1 MYSFRPS
8 LSLKHSLY
16 SAGRSTVL
24 ILALSFL
31 LFFFLFQSPLHPMHR
46 ITVLRL
52 IRSSIFLFGS
62 LLLVRLLLPESSE
75 WKTKEKTAGMLALLW
90 LLPYGSVF
98 SRLPGFFQ
106 GDMGNYFIF
115 PSVLFASTVIFLE
128 LASHSRKAQPLLCFL
143 CTLVLFLLELSGLAY
158 CFYFFHYGTPLDEIA
173 LLSILAT
180 TPREAYNYLSSLFS
194 LPLLAGLFLALTA
207 GFRLLFHGIE
217 TGCRRAACRT
227 LEGKKWII
235 LPLVL
240 LYFFGNYLTSIFPAD
255 LFLHLYRKNGP
266 LRAFTELQ
274 RNLPRN
280 ARTLKLEKP
289 APSLSGSIV
298 LVLGESAC
306 RDDMSAFA
314 DLPVNTT
321 PWEKSLR
328 RNPDFFFYPHSYSN
342 FPNTVMAVTQALTS
356 ANQYNKKPLKY
367 AVDIMTLAK
376 TAGYETYWIST
387 QEQSSVSDAGITV
400 IARQSDHQIW
410 IKGPDEDILQSLAQ
424 IPAEKKNFIVLHL
437 MGSHFRYDHRI
448 PQAYVEKQ
456 HWTGADKTE
465 KTLWYHRS
473 LHYTDS
479 VLKAVFE
486 ESGKLPLQAMI
497 YVSDHGEDME
507 LTHTASPFQYNMV
520 RIPLWIYLSPAYQH
534 AHPQTVQ
541 QLRAHENAVFTND
554 LLFDTLSGILQA
566 PSNFYNSQYDLTS
579 PDYSIT
585 RDNALTLH
593 GKKRIAEDRQ

>member
-31 LFFFLFQSPLHPMHR
+31 LFFFVFQSPLHPMHR

-75 WKTKEKTAGMLALLW
+75 RKTKEKTAGMLALLW

-180 TPREAYNYLSSLFS
+180 TPREACNYLSSLFS

-227 LEGKKWII
+227 LEGKSGSSCPGAPVFFRQLPDFHFPGRPFFASVPEKWS
-235 LPLVL
+235 PP
-240 LYFFGNYLTSIFPAD
+240 G
-255 LFLHLYRKNGP
+255 LYRAAAQSAPERPYPEIGETGTFP
-266 LRAFTELQ
+266 FRLH
-274 RNLPRN
+274 
-280 ARTLKLEKP
+280 RTGTGRKCL
-289 APSLSGSIV
+289 
-298 LVLGESAC
+298 

-328 RNPDFFFYPHSYSN
+328 RNPDF
-342 FPNTVMAVTQALTS
+342 
-356 ANQYNKKPLKY
+356 
-367 AVDIMTLAK
+367 
-376 TAGYETYWIST
+376 
-387 QEQSSVSDAGITV
+387 SS
-400 IARQSDHQIW
+400 
-410 IKGPDEDILQSLAQ
+410 
-424 IPAEKKNFIVLHL
+424 IP
-437 MGSHFRYDHRI
+437 I
-448 PQAYVEKQ
+448 P
-456 HWTGADKTE
+456 
-465 KTLWYHRS
+465 
-473 LHYTDS
+473 
-479 VLKAVFE
+479 
-486 ESGKLPLQAMI
+486 
-497 YVSDHGEDME
+497 
-507 LTHTASPFQYNMV
+507 
-520 RIPLWIYLSPAYQH
+520 IP
-534 AHPQTVQ
+534 
-541 QLRAHENAVFTND
+541 
-554 LLFDTLSGILQA
+554 
-566 PSNFYNSQYDLTS
+566 TS
-579 PDYSIT
+579 PI
-585 RDNALTLH
+585 
-593 GKKRIAEDRQ
+593 Q

>member
-1 MYSFRPS
+1 MHSFHIS
-8 LSLKHSLY
+8 LSLKHALY
-16 SAGRSTVL
+16 SAGRSTLL
-24 ILALSFL
+24 ILTLSFL
-31 LFFFLFQSPLHPMHR
+31 FFCTLFHSPLHPMHR
-46 ITVLRL
+46 ITLIRL
-52 IRSSIFLFGS
+52 IRSGVFLFGS
-62 LLLVRLLLPESSE
+62 LFLVQLMLPTNRERHV
-75 WKTKEKTAGMLALLW
+75 KERTAGLLSLLW
-90 LLPYGSVF
+90 MLPYGLAF
-98 SRLPGFFQ
+98 SYFPTFFQ
-106 GDMGNYFIF
+106 SDIGNYFIF
-115 PSVLFASTVIFLE
+115 PSVLFASTAVFLE
-128 LASHSRKAQPLLCFL
+128 LTSHSKKNRRPLCFL
-143 CTLVLFLLELSGLAY
+143 YTLFLFLLDLSGLAY
-158 CFYFFHYGTPLDEIA
+158 CFYFFHYGNPLDEIA

-180 TPREAYNYLSSLFS
+180 TPREAYNYLSSLCS
-194 LPLLAGLFLALTA
+194 IPLLACVLLVLIA
-207 GFRLLFHGIE
+207 GFLLLFHWIE
-217 TGCRRAACRT
+217 IGCCHSACSE
-227 LEGKKWII
+227 LKEKKWII

-255 LFLHLYRKNGP
+255 RILHLYRKNGP

-280 ARTLKLEKP
+280 ARTLKLDSP
-289 APSLSGSIV
+289 LPSFPGFIV

-306 RDDMSAFA
+306 RDDMSAFS
-314 DLPVNTT
+314 DIPINTT

-328 RNPDFFFYPHSYSN
+328 QDPDFFFYPQAYSS

-376 TAGYETYWIST
+376 KAGYETYWIST

-410 IKGPDEDILQSLAQ
+410 LKGPDEDILQSLSQ
-424 IPAEKKNFIVLHL
+424 ISAGQKNFIVLHL

-456 HWTGADKTE
+456 HWSKADKTE

-479 VLKAVFE
+479 VLKDIFKEA
-486 ESGKLPLQAMI
+486 KDLPLQAMV
-497 YVSDHGEDME
+497 YVSDHGEDMK

-520 RIPLWIYLSPAYQH
+520 RIPLWIYLSPEYQKAY
-534 AHPQTVQ
+534 PQVTQ
-541 QLRAHENAVFTND
+541 QLRNHENAIFTND

-566 PSNFYNSQYDLTS
+566 PSNFYNRQYDLTS

-585 RDNALTLH
+585 KDNALTLH
-593 GKKRIAEDRQ
+593 GNKRIAEDQ